1 MPKPLCFILMP
12 FGKKTDQTGREI
24 NFNTVYQELIK
35 PAIEKAEMIPIRADE
50 EAVLGIIH
58 KPMFER
64 LILCD
69 YAIADLTSLNA
80 NVFYELGVRHAVRP
94 HTTLTISAFDAP
106 LPFDL
111 KMQRTLP
118 YQLDQKGQLINAIEN
133 AQAITSFLK
142 TPIGQVKDSPV
153 FELVKDWTVD
163 HNLSHDKT
171 DVFREEWEYSEQRK
185 KELASIRR
193 SKDVDELVALHNKL
207 KPLSNQSA
215 GVVMDL
221 FISYRALSQ
230 WRLMLTCYDDMDQT
244 VQQTKMVQEQL
255 AMAHNRLSEHNK
267 AEDILK
273 EVISEYGPD
282 PETNGLLGR
291 VYKDLYNQ
299 NKESAIG
306 KGFLNKAIQ
315 AYKDGFDADWRD
327 FYPGVNLVTLLAL
340 KGDEETL
347 TEYLPVVLFST
358 KQNIKK
364 GQANYWDYATLVELE
379 VINRN
384 YEKANEYLLDALPLI
399 TEGWMG
405 KTTVNNME
413 IIKKAREGVGEDCQG
428 IKNIMSLLMEHSD

>member
-24 NFNTVYQELIK
+24 NFDTIYQELIK
-35 PAIEKAEMIPIRADE
+35 PAIEQADMIPIRADE

-118 YQLDQKGQLINAIEN
+118 YELDQKGQLTNADKNKE
-133 AQAITSFLK
+133 AICSFLK
-142 TPIGQVKDSPV
+142 TPISQVKDSPV
-153 FELVKDWTVD
+153 FELVKDWDVS

-171 DVFREEWEYSEQRK
+171 DTFREEWEYSEQRK
-185 KELASIRR
+185 KELADIRT
-193 SKDVDELVALHNKL
+193 SKNVDDLIALHEEL
-207 KPLSNQSA
+207 KPLSSQSV

-230 WRLMLTCYDDMDQT
+230 WGHMVTCYEEMDQT
-244 VQQTKMVQEQL
+244 IQQTKMVKEQF
-255 AMAHNRLSEHNK
+255 AMARNRLKDHK
-267 AEDILK
+267 IAEDILTA
-273 EVISEYGPD
+273 VIKEYGAD

-291 VYKDLYNQ
+291 VYKDIYSQ
-299 NKESAIG
+299 HDGSKMGQAY
-306 KGFLNKAIQ
+306 LNKAIQ
-315 AYKDGFDADWRD
+315 AYKAGFDADWRD
-327 FYPGVNLVTLLAL
+327 FYPGVNLVTLLAI

-347 TEYLPVVLFST
+347 EEYLPVVFFST
-358 KQNIKK
+358 KQNIKH
-364 GQANYWDYATLVELE
+364 GHANYWDFATLLELE

-384 YEKANEYLLDALPLI
+384 YEKANEYLLEALPLI
-399 TEGWMG
+399 TEKWMG
-405 KTTVNNME
+405 KTTVNNLEM
-413 IIKKAREGVGEDCQG
+413 IKRAREEKGEDCSELDD
-428 IKNIMSLLMEHSD
+428 IISELKKASD